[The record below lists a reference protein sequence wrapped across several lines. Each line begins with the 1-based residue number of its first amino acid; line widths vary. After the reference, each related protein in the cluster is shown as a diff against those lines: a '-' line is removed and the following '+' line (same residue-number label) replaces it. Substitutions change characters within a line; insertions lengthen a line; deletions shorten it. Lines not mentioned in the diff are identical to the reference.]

1 MGRALRP
8 VSGSVRP
15 SPASSAAPRRDPLAR
30 RRSTVPVGG
39 NFSKTVATRS
49 GQACF
54 ASGVDQETKS
64 KLYQALEPCEV
75 YRCTPGGEK
84 VKLTE
89 LWKPEDRVMVAFGR
103 HYG

>member
-1 MGRALRP
+1 MSALSLRMGRALRP

-64 KLYQALEPCEV
+64 KLYQALEP
-75 YRCTPGGEK
+75 GGEK

>member
-1 MGRALRP
+1 M
-8 VSGSVRP
+8 SGSVRP
-15 SPASSAAPRRDPLAR
+15 SPASSAAPRRESLAR
-30 RRSTVPVGG
+30 RRSSAPIGG
-39 NFSKTVATRS
+39 NFSKTVATRN

-54 ASGVDQETKS
+54 ASSGVDQETKS